1 MINLEEI
8 KEMQEKLNKMI
19 EDYDNQ
25 SQKNDTI
32 NVVDKWDKNWK
43 ADENEDYYFITIDGE
58 VKTYKNDSNID
69 DIIINRSR
77 VFQTRELAEKWLEID
92 NYIRAKAFEPN
103 WDDDNQSKYYI
114 CYSYYSHQFKI
125 DIEYRS
131 YIFQKY
137 YFENI
142 EIVEE
147 ILDRYSEIELKF
159 YFNI

>member
-77 VFQTRELAEKWLEID
+77 VFQTHELAEKWLEID
-92 NYIRAKAFEPN
+92 SFIRDRSFEPDWN
-103 WDDDNQSKYYI
+103 DKNQQKYFI
-114 CYSYYSHQFKI
+114 CYSYDCNEFKI
-125 DIEYRS
+125 DSCFWTTDFI
-131 YIFQKY
+131 KY
-137 YFENI
+137 YFNSVTT
-142 EIVEE
+142 VEE
-147 ILDRYSEIELKF
+147 ILNIYSKKELKF